1 MKNKSILVYRK
12 AEVRLPCWEMGHS
25 IEEVCEEI
33 KPYNHGRDKTLT
45 NRCTVEEVVYY
56 ALFSETTT
64 SINFC
69 QNVFIDSR
77 AVSS

>member
-1 MKNKSILVYRK
+1 MKNKSIFVYCK
-12 AEVRLPCWEMGHS
+12 AEVRLPCWEVGQG
-25 IEEVCEEI
+25 IEEFGDEA
-33 KPYNHGRDKTLT
+33 KPYNQGRDKKLT

-64 SINFC
+64 SIDFC